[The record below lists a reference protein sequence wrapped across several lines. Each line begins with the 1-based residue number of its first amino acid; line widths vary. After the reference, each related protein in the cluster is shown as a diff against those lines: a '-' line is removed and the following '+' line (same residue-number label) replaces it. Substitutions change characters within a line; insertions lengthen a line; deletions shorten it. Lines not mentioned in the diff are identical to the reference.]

1 MSHIAELAA
10 RYVAAYRAN
19 DDAAIAAVSLEI
31 APSDWTA
38 VMQRVDAELPELAIK
53 LDPERLAAAG
63 ARLGMDP
70 ALAAAVTE
78 GLTAD
83 LATFLS
89 SAALSTEAIAERFL
103 VAVPSLDASHAGR
116 VRFRLKQL
124 ANGMLDARRLTTD
137 ALEALAAATDQSV
150 AYIRQLASVPKPLAA
165 AGMAARADEQRAGDG
180 QPARVVEQAAV
191 VDELFGLGTPPS

>member
-83 LATFLS
+83 LAT
-89 SAALSTEAIAERFL
+89 
-103 VAVPSLDASHAGR
+103 VP
-116 VRFRLKQL
+116 
-124 ANGMLDARRLTTD
+124 
-137 ALEALAAATDQSV
+137 
-150 AYIRQLASVPKPLAA
+150 
-165 AGMAARADEQRAGDG
+165 EQRRTIDG
-180 QPARVVEQAAV
+180 SDRRGIPRPGSLPPMPAMLGACASASSSSRTACSTRAA
-191 VDELFGLGTPPS
+191 